1 MRVFMD
7 RDIFKGM
14 ADHEGL
20 SYEPIGLTDFE
31 RQALSHNNLGHQF
44 FEEATSWDRPEQE
57 RARETIKAWS
67 NFESFA

>member
-1 MRVFMD
+1 MD
-7 RDIFKGM
+7 LENFNGF
-14 ADHEGL
+14 AAHEGL
-20 SYEPIGLTDFE
+20 TYEPIGLTEFE
-31 RQALSHNNLGHQF
+31 KQALSNNHLGQQF